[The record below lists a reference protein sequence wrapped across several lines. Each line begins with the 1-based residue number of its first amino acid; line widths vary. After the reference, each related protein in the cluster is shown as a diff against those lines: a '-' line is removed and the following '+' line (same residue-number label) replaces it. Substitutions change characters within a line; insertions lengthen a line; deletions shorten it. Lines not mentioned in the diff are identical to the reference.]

1 MLGYWN
7 KPEAT
12 AEAVRGGW
20 MHTGDGGY
28 MNDDATCS
36 SSTGS
41 RT

>member
-7 KPEAT
+7 KPAET
-12 AEAVRGGW
+12 ADALRDGW

-28 MNDDATCS
+28 IDETGTS
-36 SSTGS
+36 SSPTGS